1 MTSSNDLSTS
11 SSSFEAK
18 DSLFSLFYELL
29 SEIKG
34 KKIELDEEEYENNVR
49 TTPINQII
57 NYVRETLHM
66 LFRKYGHKERK
77 CSEEPTKD
85 EVSQFENMLRY
96 QEQKNRMNIGK
107 LFQYKLHQE
116 VLQEKV
122 QEYEEMENEFEEM
135 KVQLKYE
142 EGKFLDNDR
151 KDNEIFI
158 IRSENTNLKRI
169 ISDKDKSINELNEQM
184 KEKDFQIKELK
195 EKLEKVSQ
203 KLKKAEND
211 LNLFSNINININNND
226 NYYNSSPLNLRYSH
240 NANEMNK
247 RTSQIKLLNLKS
259 IKHKFE
265 NQSNSCKA
273 IHHRNNSMTSFFDNK
288 RVDLLSKLLTSKKR
302 YHHGSFTNN
311 SNYKKVMLPLNI
323 TQLSNRNNVNQC
335 KYLSNRESSCKN
347 VSSKTLPK
355 EQELQNSQKI
365 KHAFLSKFSYHSG
378 IKIKN

>member
-77 CSEEPTKD
+77 YSEEPTKD

>member
-66 LFRKYGHKERK
+66 LFRKYGQKERK
-77 CSEEPTKD
+77 CSEEPTKE

-169 ISDKDKSINELNEQM
+169 ISDKDKSINELNEQI
-184 KEKDFQIKELK
+184 KEKDFIIKDLK

-211 LNLFSNINININNND
+211 LNLFSNINININNN
-226 NYYNSSPLNLRYSH
+226 SSPLNLRYSQ
-240 NANEMNK
+240 NADEMNK

-259 IKHKFE
+259 IKHKFG

-273 IHHRNNSMTSFFDNK
+273 IHHRNNSMTSLFDHK
-288 RVDLLSKLLTSKKR
+288 KVDLLSKYLTSKKR
-302 YHHGSFTNN
+302 YHGSFTNN
-311 SNYKKVMLPLNI
+311 SNFKKIMLPLNI
-323 TQLSNRNNVNQC
+323 TQLSNRNNVNEC

-347 VSSKTLPK
+347 VSRQTLPK
-355 EQELQNSQKI
+355 EQELQDSQKL
-365 KHAFLSKFSYHSG
+365 KHAFLSKFSYHNC

>member
-169 ISDKDKSINELNEQM
+169 ISDKDKSINELNDQM

-323 TQLSNRNNVNQC
+323 TQLSNRNNVNEC

-365 KHAFLSKFSYHSG
+365 KHAFLNKISYHSG

>member
-323 TQLSNRNNVNQC
+323 TQLSNRNNVNEC